1 MEYRNKIIQ
10 LLERLDA
17 RARVALLLDNQ
28 FQAGLDALDPDCPC
42 YVQDEAIQ
50 GCIFYGLYYKLQL
63 QDEAMALPA

>member
-42 YVQDEAIQ
+42 YVGDEAIQ

>member
-42 YVQDEAIQ
+42 YVWDEAIQ
-50 GCIFYGLYYKLQL
+50 GCIFYGLYYKLRL
-63 QDEAMALPA
+63 QDEAMALPT

>member
-17 RARVALLLDNQ
+17 RARVSLLLDNQ

-42 YVQDEAIQ
+42 YVWDEAIQ

>member
-42 YVQDEAIQ
+42 YVWDEAIPVS
-50 GCIFYGLYYKLQL
+50 YTHLT
-63 QDEAMALPA
+63 LPTSDLV

>member
-42 YVQDEAIQ
+42 YVWDLSLIH
-50 GCIFYGLYYKLQL
+50 I
-63 QDEAMALPA
+63 

>member
-10 LLERLDA
+10 LLGRLDA
-17 RARVALLLDNQ
+17 RARVSLLLDNQ

-42 YVQDEAIQ
+42 YVADEAIQ

-63 QDEAMALPA
+63 AGEAMTLPA